1 MKHIRIALTLAALA
15 TPALAS
21 GAILLCAIGL
31 AIGLAMVASVVLDDS
46 ERGTVPE
53 VADDPWTAP
62 TPILRPPWP
71 EIHAK
76 ARIAMLRAGMAAYRR
91 SYEEGQ
97 AWAEQARASYGRR
110 W

>member
-1 MKHIRIALTLAALA
+1 MKHTRIALVLAALA
-15 TPALAS
+15 TPMLAS

-53 VADDPWTAP
+53 VADDPWAAP
-62 TPILRPPWP
+62 TPFLRPPWP

-76 ARIAMLRAGMAAYRR
+76 ARNNP
-91 SYEEGQ
+91 
-97 AWAEQARASYGRR
+97 
-110 W
+110 